1 MKSIIRNIKNFSLI
15 AFFLLIGRILYLVIA
30 SNIHNY
36 SDKIWQPYQQ
46 GDSLVFFNNKGDI
59 IRWGISQIDTRSN
72 PSDPLLLLNHR
83 IYSTVVSTMSNF
95 DAIIHIREEEGI
107 KTIYFEPRFRRGSIK
122 VIEDKKNHTNLDS
135 IKYNQMDLFKITPHQ
150 TDLRIEPYQKT
161 IYWSSQYGF
170 IKIFYSDGVVWELK
184 SLSRNGQ
191 IIYDHNN

>member
-1 MKSIIRNIKNFSLI
+1 MRNIKNFSLI
-15 AFFLLIGRILYLVIA
+15 AFFLLFGRILYLVIA

-46 GDSLVFFNNKGDI
+46 GDSLVFFNNKGDT

-83 IYSTVVSTMSNF
+83 IYSTFVSTMSNF
-95 DAIIHIREEEGI
+95 DAIIHIREEESI
-107 KTIYFEPRFRRGSIK
+107 KTIYFEPRFRRGCIK
-122 VIEDKKNHTNLDS
+122 VIEDEKNHTNLDS
-135 IKYNQMDLFKITPHQ
+135 IKYNQMDLFKITPHP

-161 IYWSSQYGF
+161 IYWSSQYGY

-184 SLSRNGQ
+184 SLSRNGL
-191 IIYDHNN
+191 IIYDHNH